1 MRKRSREIFFFFM
14 VEKKKESVW
23 KMSIP
28 VKRLLK
34 PSRPRSAALGN
45 TVAMRAS
52 LNNSRISFSGRVRLV
67 LGHSVGCGCARAA
80 IIAGS
85 PYREQSCLQISG
97 SGRPPPVVG
106 CGCSADVMFT
116 LARFGK
122 TCYCFPPL
130 AGGDVN
136 DFCAALVPE
145 KPGCPSV
152 PGLVYSRPFP
162 VPSGLPKKSKNVV
175 PYPRSIREFLR
186 MR

>member
-1 MRKRSREIFFFFM
+1 MRKRSREIFM

-34 PSRPRSAALGN
+34 PSRPGSAALGN
-45 TVAMRAS
+45 SCDAREFEKFSHRFFRLGAAGSGSWCGVWVCACGNYR
-52 LNNSRISFSGRVRLV
+52 RISVS
-67 LGHSVGCGCARAA
+67 RAELFA
-80 IIAGS
+80 D
-85 PYREQSCLQISG
+85 YRK
-97 SGRPPPVVG
+97 RPTRPVVG
-106 CGCSADVMFT
+106 CGCSADALFT
-116 LARFGK
+116 FAHLGK

-136 DFCAALVPE
+136 DFCAALVSE

-152 PGLVYSRPFP
+152 PGLVNSLPFP
-162 VPSGLPKKSKNVV
+162 VPSGLRKKNENVV
-175 PYPRSIREFLR
+175 PYPRSIRNFLR